1 MNDQQAD
8 HADMPEPPETRRP
21 NYVVGIGASAGGLE
35 ALERMFRRMP
45 ADTGM
50 AYVVVQHLSPDFE
63 SMMNELLDRQ
73 TSIPIHIVED
83 GVSVKPDA
91 IYLIPPRKEM
101 IISDGR
107 LLLTDKD
114 PRDGLSL
121 PIDQFFRSL
130 ASDAETRA
138 IGIILSG
145 TGSDG
150 SRGIREIHNAGGMVI
165 AQSEETA
172 RFDGMPKSAME
183 TGVVDLVLAPEDIGP
198 ILARYANHPV
208 VRDLESD
215 SDFPPVDED
224 SMNRL
229 LRLLRDAHGID
240 FSYYKSSTVL
250 RRIERRLLMSR
261 STGFEQY
268 VSEVAENREEL
279 NSLYRDLLI
288 GVTQFFRDRDA
299 FQVLEDQ
306 VIPELLANRAA
317 DEELRIWIAGCAT
330 GEEAYS
336 IAILIQEAM
345 SRLSRQV
352 DVKIFATDVH
362 QLSLD
367 IASAGIYSEASLTD
381 VSAARLER
389 FFIRKG
395 DQYHVIPSLR
405 KMVVFAKHNIIKD
418 APFTKLDLISC
429 RNLLIY
435 LQPSVQKKAISLFHF
450 GLRTGGVLLL
460 GPSEGVA
467 ELENEFASIDRHW
480 KLYRKRRDV
489 RLPPDMRLP
498 LSTPVSSLPVPGPP
512 NSTHDARPD
521 GELLNLYDRVLEEF
535 VPTAVLIDQNHQIRH
550 VFGEAERYLKVRQ
563 GRPSHDLMNLLES
576 DLRTAV
582 AGAIQRA
589 LKEESSVVCAGL
601 RIDTTDGQR
610 EVRLTVTPLRVRR
623 SDTAHLLIQFNDVEV
638 SPRAIPQA
646 EILDI
651 GEVSKERTEALEADL
666 RRTRENLQATIEELE
681 TSNEELHATN
691 EELVASNEELQ
702 STNEEL
708 HSVNEELYTVNAEYQ
723 RKILELTE
731 LTDDMEHLLDSTD
744 VGTVYLDRNL
754 CIRRITPRISQ
765 IFSIV
770 AQDIGRRFD
779 SFTHSI
785 DHPAL
790 MTDVENVLESGE
802 PIEREVR
809 DRRGHWYFL
818 RILPY
823 RSQGDIDGV
832 VLTLIDTQ
840 ALHSAQSELREK
852 DRQLQSILNNAPAFI
867 FIRDNA
873 GRYSL
878 ANEQSRCWFGRNSD
892 EVTGRTDHDFLPQ
905 RTADRLQAFEREVI
919 ASGEPCRFEISLPA
933 RNDDAERTWLTV
945 MFPLRDDAGRIC
957 SVAGIAS
964 DISDRKLA
972 EKKVR
977 ESLRQRDQFL
987 AMLSHE
993 LRNPLGA
1000 VQNGLRLLR
1009 HDTIDDVTR
1018 EQTLSM
1024 LERQSGQ
1031 MARLLDDLL
1040 DVSRIEQGRVELR
1053 RSIVD
1058 LCVTAHAAVESLQER
1073 FRMAE
1078 VDLEVHLP
1086 DTPLMVK
1093 GDETRLQQIHV
1104 NLLVNAVKY
1113 TAAGGCVEL
1122 TLSTEENDAVITVR
1136 DTGVGMTAGLLPR
1149 IFEPFVQADETLDR
1163 ADGGM
1168 GVGLS
1173 LTRSL
1178 VELHNGTITA
1188 HSDGP
1193 GRGSEFTVRLPL
1205 VSEFQSEQLQ
1215 SNSPSTSLG
1224 NPGIDPTQLKLLLV
1238 EDNQD
1243 ARNTLKLLLELEG
1256 FKVSTA
1262 SDGLS
1267 AVDAIQSER
1276 PDVAIIDIGLPE
1288 IDGFEVAR
1296 RVRSSMSSDDVCLVA
1311 LTGYGQPR
1319 DRLKALETGFD
1330 EHLTKPV
1337 DTPRLFKLLENHA
1350 MRCAEQT

>member
-1 MNDQQAD
+1 MSNEDRAPAQD
-8 HADMPEPPETRRP
+8 NSTPRRNKP
-21 NYVVGIGASAGGLE
+21 SYIVGIGASAGGLE
-35 ALERMFRRMP
+35 ALERMFRTMP
-45 ADTGM
+45 SDTGM

-63 SMMNELLDRQ
+63 SMMDELLDRQ

-83 GVSVKPDA
+83 GVFVEPDA

-130 ASDAETRA
+130 ASDVEARS

-150 SRGIREIHNAGGMVI
+150 SRGICKIHDAGGLVLV
-165 AQSEETA
+165 QSEETA

-198 ILARYANHPV
+198 TLARYAKNPV
-208 VRDLESD
+208 IRELPAGDEL
-215 SDFPPVDED
+215 PPVDED
-224 SMNRL
+224 AMNHL

-240 FSYYKSSTVL
+240 FSYYKPSTVR

-261 STGFEQY
+261 LDDFEKY
-268 VSEVAENREEL
+268 VEQVEENPDEL

-299 FQVLEDQ
+299 FQVLETQ
-306 VIPELLANRAA
+306 VIPELLADHSP

-336 IAILIQEAM
+336 LGILVQECM
-345 SRLSRQV
+345 SRMSRSL

-362 QLSLD
+362 QSSLGV
-367 IASAGIYSEASLTD
+367 ASAGIYSEASLTD
-381 VSAARLER
+381 VSSDRLER

-395 DQYHVIPSLR
+395 QQYQVVPSLR
-405 KMVVFAKHNIIKD
+405 KMVVFAQHNIIKD
-418 APFTKLDLISC
+418 APFTKLDLITC

-450 GLRTGGVLLL
+450 GLRMGGVLFL

-467 ELENEFASIDRHW
+467 ELESEFTPIDRHW

-489 RLPPDMRLP
+489 RLPADMRLP
-498 LSTPVSSLPVPGPP
+498 LSTPVSTPRVSRPMTPAY
-512 NSTHDARPD
+512 DARPD
-521 GELLNLYDRVLEEF
+521 SELLDVYDRIFEEF
-535 VPTAVLIDQNHQIRH
+535 VPAAVLVDENHQVRH
-550 VFGEAERYLKVRQ
+550 IFGNADRYLKVRR
-563 GRPSHDLMNLLES
+563 GRPSHDLLNLLEPE
-576 DLRTAV
+576 LRTAV
-582 AGAIQRA
+582 AGALQRA
-589 LKEESSVVCAGL
+589 LKEECPIAYTGIRVE
-601 RIDTTDGQR
+601 TPDGQR
-610 EVRLTVTPLRVRR
+610 EVRLTVTPLSVRR
-623 SDTAHLLIQFNDVEV
+623 SDSTHLLVRFDDLVPASHPDEAVETV
-638 SPRAIPQA
+638 
-646 EILDI
+646 DI
-651 GEVSKERTEALEADL
+651 GEVSRERTEALETEL
-666 RRTRENLQATIEELE
+666 RRTKENLQATIEELE

-723 RKILELTE
+723 RKISELTE
-731 LTDDMEHLLDSTD
+731 LTDDMEHLLESTD
-744 VGTVYLDRNL
+744 VGTVFLDRSL
-754 CIRRITPRISQ
+754 CIRKITPRISQ

-770 AQDIGRRFD
+770 SQDVGRRFD

-785 DHPAL
+785 DHDGL
-790 MTDVENVLESGE
+790 MDDVQSVLQTGKL
-802 PIEREVR
+802 IECEVR
-809 DRRGHWYFL
+809 DRLGHWFYL

-823 RSQGDIDGV
+823 RSHGEIDGV

-840 ALHSAQSELREK
+840 ALHSAQTQLREK
-852 DRQLQSILNNAPAFI
+852 DRQLQSILDNAPAFI

-878 ANEQSRCWFGRNSD
+878 VNQESRGWFGKEPGS
-892 EVTGRTDHDFLPQ
+892 VLGKTDHEFLPQ
-905 RTADRLQAFEREVI
+905 RIADRVQAFEREVI
-919 ASGEPCRFEISLPA
+919 ASGEPYEFELGMPGQ
-933 RNDDAERTWLTV
+933 NGDGERTWLTV
-945 MFPLRDDAGRIC
+945 MFPLRDDAGRIS
-957 SVAGIAS
+957 SVAGIAN
-964 DISDRKLA
+964 DISDRKAA
-972 EKKVR
+972 ERRVR

-1009 HDTIDDVTR
+1009 HDNIDGATR
-1018 EQTLSM
+1018 EQTQCM
-1024 LERQSGQ
+1024 LERQSSQ
-1031 MARLLDDLL
+1031 MAHLLDDLL

-1053 RSIVD
+1053 RTVLDLRTTAEEAVD
-1058 LCVTAHAAVESLQER
+1058 ALRDR
-1073 FRMAE
+1073 FREAD

-1086 DTPLMVK
+1086 DEPVIVK
-1093 GDETRLQQIHV
+1093 GDETRLQQIQV

-1113 TAAGGCVEL
+1113 TAAGGCVDL
-1122 TLSTEENDAVITVR
+1122 TVSTNDGQAVITVR
-1136 DTGVGMTAGLLPR
+1136 DTGVGMTSTLIPR
-1149 IFEPFVQADETLDR
+1149 VFQPFVQADETLDR

-1173 LTRSL
+1173 LTKSL
-1178 VELHNGTITA
+1178 VELHNGSIIA
-1188 HSDGP
+1188 HSEGP
-1193 GRGSEFTVRLPL
+1193 GRGSEFVVRIPL
-1205 VSEFQSEQLQ
+1205 SKDAYEGKASSDGRPRVECTE
-1215 SNSPSTSLG
+1215 
-1224 NPGIDPTQLKLLLV
+1224 LKLFLV
-1238 EDNQD
+1238 EDNDD
-1243 ARNTLKLLLELEG
+1243 ARNTLKMLLELEG
-1256 FKVSTA
+1256 FQVGTA
-1262 SDGLS
+1262 ADGLS
-1267 AVDAIQSER
+1267 AVEAITREK
-1276 PDVAIIDIGLPE
+1276 PDVAIVDVGLPE

-1296 RVRSSMSSDDVCLVA
+1296 RIRETLSPDEVCLVA
-1311 LTGYGQPR
+1311 LTGYGQPK
-1319 DRLKALETGFD
+1319 DRLKALEAGFD

-1337 DTPRLFKLLENHA
+1337 DTPKLFSLLESHVLK
-1350 MRCAEQT
+1350 EQDKT